1 MRTYR
6 AAVGTAMLTF
16 VAPVNARSLLIVAA
30 FGLAAC
36 AGDPSKVEE
45 NVFPADYKKVILNI
59 VTYNQSL
66 DPTNIRE
73 AGITDPVLRPID
85 NVQRYVVCVRFNPR
99 NEKRE
104 YSGITERIA
113 YFYQGHITQFV
124 QANSEQCSWA
134 QYKPFPELEK
144 ICLGDKCA

>member
-1 MRTYR
+1 MVTVS
-6 AAVGTAMLTF
+6 ATARM
-16 VAPVNARSLLIVAA
+16 RSLLILAA
-30 FGLAAC
+30 LGLAGC
-36 AGDPSKVEE
+36 AGDPAKVEE
-45 NVFPADYKKVILNI
+45 NVFPTDYKKIILNI
-59 VTYNQSL
+59 VTNYQSP

-73 AGITDPVLRPID
+73 AGITDPVLRPVD
-85 NVQRYVVCVRFNPR
+85 NVTRYMVCVRFNPR

-104 YSGITERIA
+104 YAGITERIA

-124 QANSEQCSWA
+124 QASRDQCSWA